1 MIRLPETGALLGICG
16 CGETVRVDSFSDRL
30 SLCEW
35 QISRM
40 CGECQSRTFLG
51 LDPAGVLPPSPIR
64 FGVLAAEARPH
75 GEVSE
80 LALLPFRFVPEFHV
94 LAWEARFALRLGSLL
109 KSAPHSELEPMSRIL
124 TGHRV
129 RVTDLPSFRDPRLD
143 AWFSDLD
150 LLLALDQGSAL
161 SILRTC
167 PALAVA
173 APHVA
178 ALVDEVPWSRLTG
191 HPLLPFEAF
200 VRAHD
205 LDFRPRGARS
215 PRSALSQCACM
226 AAALALADRAFP
238 DEVPNEDQE
247 RTALWHLFESVK
259 PHFAKSDPGGEV

>member
-1 MIRLPETGALLGICG
+1 MICFPETGFVLGICG

-30 SLCEW
+30 SLLEW
-35 QISRM
+35 HISRM
-40 CGECQSRTFLG
+40 CGECQTRTFLG

-64 FGVLAAEARPH
+64 FGVISAEAYHH

-80 LALLPFRFVPEFHV
+80 LAFMPFRFVPEFHV
-94 LAWEARFALRLGSLL
+94 LAWEARFTLRLGTSLD
-109 KSAPHSELEPMSRIL
+109 SQWHAELEPMSALL
-124 TGHRV
+124 TGHWV
-129 RVTDLPSFRDPRLD
+129 RVTDLASFRDPRLD

-150 LLLALDQGSAL
+150 LLLALDQSSAL

-167 PALAVA
+167 PALAVG

-178 ALVDEVPWSRLTG
+178 ALADEVPWRRLTG

-205 LDFRPRGARS
+205 LDFRPNAALS

-226 AAALALADRAFP
+226 AAALALP
-238 DEVPNEDQE
+238 DPASPDDE
-247 RTALWHLFESVK
+247 RTALWHLFASVK
-259 PHFAKSDPGGEV
+259 RLFASSDPAEGE